1 MLLSGENVQLRKFSL
16 NIKFLFKLISNV
28 EIYLLVGEI
37 YYD

>member
-28 EIYLLVGEI
+28 EIYLVEGEI